1 MIAGRGPV
9 TGAPREADMSKPVR
23 WGIVGLGSIAN
34 RVMKGLKVT
43 PPEETQVVA
52 VGSRD
57 AEKAEAFAAQFGIRQ
72 SHGSYDGVIN
82 NPNVDLV
89 YVALPNHLHV
99 PVAIKALKAGKH
111 VLCEKPFAMTEAE
124 AKPAFAAAKKAK
136 RFLMEAFM
144 YRCHPQ
150 MHRIREIVLKE
161 LGEVR
166 MVRAAFAYGGI
177 NEDNTRMKNAEGGGG
192 LMDVGSYPVSFIRFV
207 TGQEPVELKASA
219 VIGRKSGVDHWC
231 AGVMKFPSGAIGY
244 FDAGMMVTTDW
255 TATIW
260 GTKGKLHV
268 TNPWIP
274 EPPSTELHLTRYAES
289 RTEKIIVQAKH
300 YFANEAD
307 AVSRAINAGK
317 LEAPEMRWADTLG
330 NLKALDG
337 LRKSM
342 GLVWKKK

>member
-1 MIAGRGPV
+1 
-9 TGAPREADMSKPVR
+9 MSRSLR

-34 RVMKGLKVT
+34 RVMKGLKAT
-43 PPEETQVVA
+43 PPEETEVVA

-57 AEKAEAFAAQFGIRQ
+57 ADKAEAFAAQFRVRQ

-99 PVAIKALKAGKH
+99 PVTIKALKAGKH
-111 VLCEKPFAMTEAE
+111 VLCEKPFAMTEAD

-150 MHRIREIVLKE
+150 MHRIREIVLRE
-161 LGEVR
+161 LGEIR
-166 MVRAAFAYGGI
+166 MIRAAFAYGGI
-177 NEDNTRMKNAEGGGG
+177 NEDNCRMMNHEGGGG
-192 LMDVGSYPVSFIRFV
+192 LMDVGCYPVSFMRFV
-207 TGQEPVELKASA
+207 TGEEPSEMKASA
-219 VIGRKSGVDHWC
+219 VIGKKSKVDHWC

-244 FDAGMMVTTDW
+244 FDAGMMVNTDW
-255 TATIW
+255 TATIF

-268 TNPWIP
+268 TSPWIP
-274 EPPSTELHLTRYAES
+274 EPPSAELQLTRYS
-289 RTEKIIVQAKH
+289 DHKLEKITVQGKH

-307 AVSRAINAGK
+307 AVSKAVLAGK

-330 NLKALDG
+330 NMRALDG

-342 GLVWKKK
+342 GLVWKK